1 MKITS
6 KSRSAVVAMVYLAA
20 RDQKDQQ
27 AVPLKQIAQENNLS
41 LHFLEQ
47 IFSKL
52 RKSEL
57 VVSVRGSSGGYALA
71 KEPQNIVIFDVI
83 NAIETIDVSTRCAN
97 KSGCISQTKR
107 CLTHSLWENLDLKSH
122 IFLKKTTLQD
132 VITNNYGKNC

>member
-20 RDQKDQQ
+20 HNQKDLE

-47 IFSKL
+47 IFSRL

-57 VVSVRGSSGGYALA
+57 VVSVRGSSGGYALT
-71 KEPQNIVIFDVI
+71 KKPEDIVVYDVI
-83 NAIETIDVSTRCAN
+83 NAIDGIDVSTRCGN
-97 KSGCISQTKR
+97 KSGCISRTKL

-122 IFLKKTTLQD
+122 IFLKQTTLQD
-132 VITNNYGKNC
+132 VITNHYGKDS